1 VSDPFWDELGK
12 ALPRHR
18 RGEPGWADRRRAILA
33 AARGEGSPRPRM
45 AAGLAAG
52 ALMAALTFAVLRRP
66 VIAPPPAPGAQEEL
80 EMLESESMLE
90 HLDILLEATE
100 LDAA

>member
-1 VSDPFWDELGK
+1 MSDPFWDELGR
-12 ALPRHR
+12 ALPRPR
-18 RGEPGWADRRRAILA
+18 RGGPGWAARRASILA
-33 AARGEGSPRPRM
+33 AVRGDAPPRPRL

-66 VIAPPPAPGAQEEL
+66 VTAPAPAPGAPEEL
-80 EMLESESMLE
+80 EMLEAETMLE
-90 HLDILLEATE
+90 HLDILLEASE

>member
-1 VSDPFWDELGK
+1 VSDPFWDELGR

-18 RGEPGWADRRRAILA
+18 RGEPGWAQRRRAILA
-33 AARGEGSPRPRM
+33 AVRGDASPRPRM

-66 VIAPPPAPGAQEEL
+66 ATAPVPAPGAPEEL
-80 EMLESESMLE
+80 QMLEDESMLE
-90 HLDILLEATE
+90 HLDILLEAAE